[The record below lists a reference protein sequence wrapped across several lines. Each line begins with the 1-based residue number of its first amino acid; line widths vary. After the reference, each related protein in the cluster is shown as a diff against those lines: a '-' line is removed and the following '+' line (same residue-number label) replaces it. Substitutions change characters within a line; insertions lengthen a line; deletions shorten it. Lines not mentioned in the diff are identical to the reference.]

1 MNETETRAAHIDPAL
16 KAAHLS
22 VNQPVQVRA
31 DHDLEDLLARITPE
45 NRHSEA
51 DFGAPQ
57 GQEIL

>member
-1 MNETETRAAHIDPAL
+1 MKNTETRAAHIDPAL
-16 KAAHLS
+16 KAA
-22 VNQPVQVRA
+22 QVHA
-31 DHDLEDLLARITPE
+31 DHDLENLLTKITPE